1 MARKVKVIEDNSI
14 KKKINR
20 IDSRITISLLI
31 VCLIIFVL
39 SIFGIVTYYSDSIK
53 ELEEENNNI
62 ALELADIKYEKQ
74 KLEDEILQKDSD
86 LKKITGNKTIYYVSQ
101 KLDFY
106 DDNIVFQIEGY
117 GNKYYTY
124 DCMMEKVA
132 NKDSYSYWAYNKEA
146 AKSYGLKKGGC

>member
-1 MARKVKVIEDNSI
+1 MKIIVL

-39 SIFGIVTYYSDSIK
+39 SIFGIVTHYSDSIK
-53 ELEEENNNI
+53 EFEEENNNI
-62 ALELADIKYEKQ
+62 ALELTNIKYEKQ

-117 GNKYYTY
+117 GKKYYTY
-124 DCMMEKVA
+124 DCMMKKVA
-132 NKDSYSYWAYNKEA
+132 NKDNYTYWAYNIEL
-146 AKSYGLKKGGC
+146 AKYNGLKKGGC